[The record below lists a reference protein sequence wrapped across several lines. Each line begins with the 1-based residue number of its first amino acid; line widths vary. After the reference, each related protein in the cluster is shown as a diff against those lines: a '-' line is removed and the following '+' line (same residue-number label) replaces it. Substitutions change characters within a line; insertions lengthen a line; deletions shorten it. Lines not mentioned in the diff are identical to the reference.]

1 MPVETAEE
9 RPPNRLLLNFEH
21 LERGAE
27 LGRATIAVG
36 EDKLATWRALFPG
49 GAESG
54 AAVPPGLLAVL
65 MMRAFGAE
73 VSPRLPSYGVVGHDL
88 RWGAQK
94 VERGETLVVTFH
106 CLDKARRPEGCRV
119 EIEAVMHTDAGTLVF
134 EGEISLL
141 RGA

>member
-9 RPPNRLLLNFEH
+9 RPASRPLLNFER

-27 LGRATIAVG
+27 LGRATISVDD
-36 EDKLATWRALFPG
+36 DKLATWHALFPSG
-49 GAESG
+49 GDGGS
-54 AAVPPGLLAVL
+54 VPPGLLAVL

-73 VSPRLPSYGVVGHDL
+73 VSPRLPSYDVTGHDL

-119 EIEAVMHTDAGTLVF
+119 EVEAVMHTDAGALVF

-141 RGA
+141 RAA